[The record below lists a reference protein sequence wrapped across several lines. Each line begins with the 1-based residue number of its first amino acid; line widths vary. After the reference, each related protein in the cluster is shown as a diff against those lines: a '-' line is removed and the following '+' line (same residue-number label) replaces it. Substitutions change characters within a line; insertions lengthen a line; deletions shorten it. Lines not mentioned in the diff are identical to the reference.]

1 MKKLLLLFTI
11 LLMPLFFAFGQNE
24 SIELNPAYADIN
36 VTKDNQMVQ
45 DLLSTNKKLVNK
57 AVKKVL
63 KNLDAYNPTVLY
75 VLSNVYF
82 EENRDE
88 ASKIFYIGQLRAR
101 IDANICQDPTAG
113 EAVSLLN
120 QQFGPIINSYGFG
133 NMENLKEIVSKAI
146 DHVRKNKVTYDHRWI
161 NLHGMKAFTGKGD
174 ETYTAPKE
182 DWDEIIRK
190 TIEDYENGFNE
201 VLKKYEEM
209 QQES

>member
-82 EENRDE
+82 EENRNE

-101 IDANICQDPTAG
+101 IDANICFD
-113 EAVSLLN
+113 N
-120 QQFGPIINSYGFG
+120 
-133 NMENLKEIVSKAI
+133 
-146 DHVRKNKVTYDHRWI
+146 
-161 NLHGMKAFTGKGD
+161 
-174 ETYTAPKE
+174 
-182 DWDEIIRK
+182 
-190 TIEDYENGFNE
+190 
-201 VLKKYEEM
+201 
-209 QQES
+209 